1 MNEKREVVEN
11 DGVYSCPFCG
21 SNKINLCSQTV
32 LMKTED
38 ANTGKEVDE
47 RTNKI
52 KKLTN
57 REKVIAYNNAST
69 DGVGC
74 WYYSCR
80 KCGWVSKVYTE

>member
-1 MNEKREVVEN
+1 
-11 DGVYSCPFCG
+11 
-21 SNKINLCSQTV
+21 
-32 LMKTED
+32 MKTED

-57 REKVIAYNNAST
+57 RKKVIAYNNAST

-74 WYYSCR
+74 WHYSCR